1 MAGASI
7 NVSVKGDR
15 AIAKALNGLLKQ
27 GSNLK
32 PALGDIGEYLL
43 ASTQQRFI
51 DQQAPNGTPWA
62 ELSSTTVERKI
73 KRGKRTDR
81 ILTEEGTLADTLHYQ
96 LTQDSL
102 SLGSNEEYAAMQQFG
117 GITSPSSIMPG
128 NEIPAR
134 EFLGL
139 APFER
144 DEVVDIL
151 AAHFTKVI

>member
-1 MAGASI
+1 MAGTAI
-7 NVSVKGDR
+7 NVSVKGER
-15 AIAKALNGLLKQ
+15 VIAKALNGLLKQ

-32 PALGDIGEYLL
+32 PALADIGEYLL
-43 ASTQQRFI
+43 ASTQQHFI
-51 DQQAPNGTPWA
+51 DQQAPNGTPWT
-62 ELSSTTVERKI
+62 ELSSSTVERKV

-117 GITSPSSIMPG
+117 GITSASSMMPG
-128 NEIPAR
+128 NKIPAR
-134 EFLGL
+134 PFLGL
-139 APFER
+139 ALFER
-144 DEVVDIL
+144 DEVLDIV